1 MTGTDAGIE
10 TGTDHRPQP
19 ASPRSYLLVLPVTA
33 LALAAVALAALT
45 VPGFRHQLVLSA
57 SHRTDPYVELFFA
70 RPAAGVP
77 VVCSSSGGTARVTFA
92 VTSHLDDTERLDYDV
107 AVDGVRQV
115 GSVTVEPGRTA
126 QVTRF
131 LGSAEGPYDVS
142 VRLTS
147 AGEQLRAHCLGAGS

>member
-1 MTGTDAGIE
+1 MTGTDAGID
-10 TGTDHRPQP
+10 TGTDDQPQTGTV
-19 ASPRSYLLVLPVTA
+19 RWYLRVLPVTA
-33 LALAAVALAALT
+33 LALAVVALAALA

-107 AVDGVRQV
+107 AVDGVRAD

-126 QVTRF
+126 EVTRF
-131 LGSAEGPYDVS
+131 LGSAEDPYDVS
-142 VRLTS
+142 VRLPS
-147 AGEQLRAHCLGAGS
+147 ADEQLRAHCPGAGS